1 MKKILVYVQHLLGIG
16 HLHRTSRI
24 TQALAANGFR
34 VTVVSG
40 GLPEAKINFGSVEL
54 VQLAPIK
61 TDSSFTNLYDIEGNI
76 INDEFKQQR
85 CEKLLSIYK
94 ESKPDLVLIET
105 YPFGRRQMRFELLPL
120 LKEIQSETPNKPLVA
135 SSIRDVIQPKT
146 KRKRVDEIV
155 DIVSDYF
162 DAIFVHG
169 DKSFIPFEQSFPQ
182 AIRFLDK
189 LYYTGYVTKNTVVQT
204 NPARQKNKLLVSAG
218 GGAVGQKL
226 YQTCLNAAKQSQ
238 GLLYQWHILVGN
250 NISETE
256 YQILL
261 DRRSENVLIERNRSD
276 FLDLMSCCTVSISQ
290 AGYNTI
296 MDILVTATKA
306 VVIPFEGEAEKEQLI
321 RAQALQDKGLLNIIR
336 EKDLSQTTLINAICT
351 SEQQS
356 NIETLSLNINGAD
369 QTASLIQQIISTKTA
384 N

>member
-16 HLHRTSRI
+16 HLHRTAQI
-24 TQALAANGFR
+24 TQALAENGFW
-34 VTVVSG
+34 VTVASG
-40 GLPEAKINFGSVEL
+40 GLPEAKVDFGSVEL

-61 TDSSFTNLYDIEGNI
+61 TDSSFTSLYDVDGNV
-76 INDEFKQQR
+76 INDEFKLQR
-85 CEKLLSIYK
+85 CEKLLSVYK

-120 LKEIQSETPNKPLVA
+120 LKQIQSETQNKPLVA
-135 SSIRDVIQPKT
+135 CSIRDVIQPKT
-146 KRKRVDEIV
+146 KSKRVDEIV
-155 DIVSDYF
+155 TIVTDYF

-169 DKSFIPFEQSFPQ
+169 DKSFIPFEQSFPE
-182 AIRFLDK
+182 AKRFLDK
-189 LYYTGYVTKNTVVQT
+189 LYYTGYVTKKTVVQ
-204 NPARQKNKLLVSAG
+204 NGLARQKNKILVSAG

-238 GLLYQWHILVGN
+238 GLSYQWHVLVGN

-256 YQILL
+256 YQVLL

-276 FLDLMSCCTVSISQ
+276 FLDLMLCCTVSISQ

-296 MDILVTATKA
+296 MDMLVTTTKA
-306 VVIPFEGEAEKEQLI
+306 IVIPFEGEAEKEQLI
-321 RAQALQDKGLLNIIR
+321 RAQALQDKGVLSIIR
-336 EKDLSQTTLINAICT
+336 EKDLSPTTLNNAIRAL
-351 SEQQS
+351 EKKS
-356 NIETLSLNINGAD
+356 NIETLSLNIDGAN
-369 QTASLIQQIISTKTA
+369 QTASLIRKIISTKTM